1 LTPQTDC
8 KNHGEELT
16 RQIGIKVSCRFIQIN
31 DRSPYDREDPQGV
44 HVQTAEKDV
53 EDVQDILSKLYSSR
67 ATEFPLGMRMRYVSI
82 IHDISSM
89 KALEKFHLLRNRQDG
104 WCQQH
109 QAKTVDTIDAV
120 DTIAGT
126 TGKTLRDVIMA
137 IPATTGNTSTP
148 LYIAIN
154 APWRGKGFVI
164 SYHPDKADEDATIL
178 DGLYPRLLAQY
189 GDVINN
195 FFAAKGLKKGRTM
208 TWDLTTNQ
216 VSSAFDDEI
225 TGMYDADPEMMTPGD
240 KAQA

>member
-1 LTPQTDC
+1 VSPIQWHSTKFSNWLLYLTPQTDC

-89 KALEKFHLLRNRQDG
+89 KALEKYHLLRNHQDG
-104 WCQQH
+104 WYQQH
-109 QAKTVDTIDAV
+109 QAKTVDTIAPV

-126 TGKTLRDVIMA
+126 TGKTL
-137 IPATTGNTSTP
+137 
-148 LYIAIN
+148 
-154 APWRGKGFVI
+154 
-164 SYHPDKADEDATIL
+164 
-178 DGLYPRLLAQY
+178 
-189 GDVINN
+189 
-195 FFAAKGLKKGRTM
+195 
-208 TWDLTTNQ
+208 
-216 VSSAFDDEI
+216 
-225 TGMYDADPEMMTPGD
+225 
-240 KAQA
+240 